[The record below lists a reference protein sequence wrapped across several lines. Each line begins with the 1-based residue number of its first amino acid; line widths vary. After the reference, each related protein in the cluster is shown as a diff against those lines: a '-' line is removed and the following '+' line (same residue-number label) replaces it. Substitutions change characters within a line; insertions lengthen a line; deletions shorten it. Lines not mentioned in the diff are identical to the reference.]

1 MNKNSKL
8 TTFIFLFISLGADLL
23 SKIWAK
29 SNLVPG
35 VKTSAIPGFINF
47 TLTTNTGGAFS
58 FGQNNFWMVTTAASV
73 LSLAIFMWWL
83 KREFKGPA
91 LINTERAAIGFLLGG
106 ALGNLIDRFSYG
118 RVTDFLDF
126 AFMNFPIFNVADI
139 CIDIGIGLLYIAL
152 WQNHKKEKAQ
162 NE

>member
-1 MNKNSKL
+1 
-8 TTFIFLFISLGADLL
+8 
-23 SKIWAK
+23 
-29 SNLVPG
+29 
-35 VKTSAIPGFINF
+35 
-47 TLTTNTGGAFS
+47 
-58 FGQNNFWMVTTAASV
+58 MVTTAASV
-73 LSLAIFMWWL
+73 LSLAILMWWL
-83 KREFKGPA
+83 KREFKGPE

-126 AFMNFPIFNVADI
+126 AFINFPIFNVADI